1 MKQYGMSG
9 YRIQNRQLYGTE
21 LALLASLVLAGSS
34 LPRAIKSGGTKPVP
48 VALSVLALVG
58 LARFGFE
65 YASGGSSVA
74 GSRSGTLRSD

>member
-1 MKQYGMSG
+1 MSG
-9 YRIQNRQLYGTE
+9 YRIQNRQPYGTE
-21 LALLASLVLAGSS
+21 MALVASLVLAGSS

-65 YASGGSSVA
+65 FAAGGSNIP
-74 GSRSGTLRSD
+74 GSRTGSLRED